1 MDPSTRTEDLEGASV
16 PAAPN
21 VRSAHDAP
29 TARLDAPTTQHNA
42 PAAHPGPAAEGLAG
56 TEGGPPASDAQTKE
70 VRPSM
75 LSSMHEQCSACGAP
89 MASDQ
94 RYCLRCGERNG
105 PARVPALD
113 RAGQRTQAAPAAGPP
128 QRPRTSVNTAL
139 IAGVGTLLL
148 ALGVGV
154 LIGRS
159 SNSSSSKTPAAQVIR
174 VPEGGGSAGTAGT
187 GTTGSASTPGAST
200 QTHGAAAAKT
210 SKSNAAATAAAAAAA
225 SKAAVKKA
233 VKGPPPKVVTV
244 GSPGKGPGYQKGH
257 FTGNFFGGEEPEEK

>member
-1 MDPSTRTEDLEGASV
+1 MEPSTRTEDLEGASA
-16 PAAPN
+16 PAAPKME
-21 VRSAHDAP
+21 SAHDAP
-29 TARLDAPTTQHNA
+29 TARLDAPTAQH
-42 PAAHPGPAAEGLAG
+42 PAVDARPGQTGEVAAG
-56 TEGGPPASDAQTKE
+56 TQSGPPAGDTPTKE

-75 LSSMHEQCSACGAP
+75 LSSIHEQCSACGAP
-89 MASDQ
+89 MAPDQ
-94 RYCLRCGERNG
+94 RYCLQCGERNG

-113 RAGQRTQAAPAAGPP
+113 SSRQRSGETPARYP
-128 QRPRTSVNTAL
+128 QRPRTSPNTAL

-159 SNSSSSKTPAAQVIR
+159 SNGSSSKTPAAQVIT
-174 VPEGGGSAGTAGT
+174 VPAGGSTGAAGT
-187 GTTGSASTPGAST
+187 GATGGASPNAGA
-200 QTHGAAAAKT
+200 QTPGAAAAKT

>member
-1 MDPSTRTEDLEGASV
+1 VD
-16 PAAPN
+16 
-21 VRSAHDAP
+21 SAHDAP
-29 TARLDAPTTQHNA
+29 TARLDAPADPHHT
-42 PAAHPGPAAEGLAG
+42 PAAHPGPVGEGVARP
-56 TEGGPPASDAQTKE
+56 ESAPPASDAATKE
-70 VRPSM
+70 VRPSV

-94 RYCLRCGERNG
+94 RYCLQCGERNG
-105 PARVPALD
+105 PSRVPALD
-113 RAGQRTQAAPAAGPP
+113 RPRQRTNETPARPP
-128 QRPRTSVNTAL
+128 SRPRTSVNTAL

-159 SNSSSSKTPAAQVIR
+159 SNSSSGKTPAAQVIR

-187 GTTGSASTPGAST
+187 GTTGGASSPSASAP
-200 QTHGAAAAKT
+200 GAAAAKT
-210 SKSNAAATAAAAAAA
+210 SKSAAAASAAAASAAAA
-225 SKAAVKKA
+225 SKVAVKKA
-233 VKGPPPKVVTV
+233 KGPPPKVVHV

>member
-1 MDPSTRTEDLEGASV
+1 VE
-16 PAAPN
+16 N
-21 VRSAHDAP
+21 AHDAP
-29 TARLDAPTTQHNA
+29 TARLDAPTAQHRA
-42 PAAHPGPAAEGLAG
+42 PAAHPGPADEGVA
-56 TEGGPPASDAQTKE
+56 TTASAPPSGDVATKE
-70 VRPSM
+70 VRPSV
-75 LSSMHEQCSACGAP
+75 LGSIHEQCPACGAP

-94 RYCLRCGERNG
+94 RYCLECGERSG

-113 RAGQRTQAAPAAGPP
+113 TARQHTDETSAARSS

-159 SNSSSSKTPAAQVIR
+159 SNNSTAKTPPPQV
-174 VPEGGGSAGTAGT
+174 VTVAGGGGSAGSAT
-187 GTTGSASTPGAST
+187 GGASSAGPAA
-200 QTHGAAAAKT
+200 QTRGAAAAKT
-210 SKSNAAATAAAAAAA
+210 PKANAAAASAAAAAAA
-225 SKAAVKKA
+225 SKAAAKKN

>member
-1 MDPSTRTEDLEGASV
+1 MEPSTRTEDLEGASA
-16 PAAPN
+16 PAAPK
-21 VRSAHDAP
+21 VESAHDAP
-29 TARLDAPTTQHNA
+29 TARLDAPTAQH
-42 PAAHPGPAAEGLAG
+42 PAVDARPGQTDEVAARSQSA
-56 TEGGPPASDAQTKE
+56 PPAGDAPTKE

-75 LSSMHEQCSACGAP
+75 LSSIHEQCSACGAP
-89 MASDQ
+89 MAPDQ
-94 RYCLRCGERNG
+94 RYCLQCGERNG

-113 RAGQRTQAAPAAGPP
+113 NARQRSGETPARPP
-128 QRPRTSVNTAL
+128 QRARTSPNTAL

-159 SNSSSSKTPAAQVIR
+159 SNSSSTKTPAAQVIT
-174 VPEGGGSAGTAGT
+174 VPAGGGSTGTAGT
-187 GTTGSASTPGAST
+187 GTAGGASSPSA
-200 QTHGAAAAKT
+200 GAQAAGAGAAKT
-210 SKSNAAATAAAAAAA
+210 SKSNAAAAAAAAAA

>member
-1 MDPSTRTEDLEGASV
+1 MEPSTRTEDLEGAST
-16 PAAPN
+16 PAAGD
-21 VRSAHDAP
+21 VESAHDAP
-29 TARLDAPTTQHNA
+29 TARLDAPTAQH
-42 PAAHPGPAAEGLAG
+42 PAVGAHPGQTDEVVAG
-56 TEGGPPASDAQTKE
+56 TQSAPPASDAPTKE

-75 LSSMHEQCSACGAP
+75 LSSIHEQCSACGAP
-89 MASDQ
+89 MAPDQ
-94 RYCLRCGERNG
+94 RYCLQCGERNG

-113 RAGQRTQAAPAAGPP
+113 TARQRTNETPARPP
-128 QRPRTSVNTAL
+128 QRPRTSANTAL

-159 SNSSSSKTPAAQVIR
+159 SNSSSTKTPAAQVIT
-174 VPEGGGSAGTAGT
+174 VPTGGGSAGTAGT
-187 GTTGSASTPGAST
+187 GTTGGASSPSASAQTPGTA
-200 QTHGAAAAKT
+200 GAKA
-210 SKSNAAATAAAAAAA
+210 SKSSAAATAAAAAAA

-244 GSPGKGPGYQKGH
+244 GSPGKGRGYQKGH

>member
-1 MDPSTRTEDLEGASV
+1 
-16 PAAPN
+16 
-21 VRSAHDAP
+21 
-29 TARLDAPTTQHNA
+29 
-42 PAAHPGPAAEGLAG
+42 
-56 TEGGPPASDAQTKE
+56 
-70 VRPSM
+70 M

-94 RYCLRCGERNG
+94 RYCLVCGERNG

-113 RAGQRTQAAPAAGPP
+113 RAGQRTQAAPAQGPP

-187 GTTGSASTPGAST
+187 GTTGGASTPGASAKT
-200 QTHGAAAAKT
+200 PGAAAVKA
-210 SKSNAAATAAAAAAA
+210 SKSNAAAGSAAAAAAA
-225 SKAAVKKA
+225 AAAATKAAAKA
-233 VKGPPPKVVTV
+233 KGPPPKVVTV

>member
-1 MDPSTRTEDLEGASV
+1 MEPSTRSGDVEGTSV
-16 PAAPN
+16 PAADVEN
-21 VRSAHDAP
+21 AHDAP
-29 TARLDAPTTQHNA
+29 TARLDAPTAQHRA
-42 PAAHPGPAAEGLAG
+42 PAAQRAPADEGVA
-56 TEGGPPASDAQTKE
+56 TTASAPPAGDLPTKE
-70 VRPSM
+70 VRPSV
-75 LSSMHEQCSACGAP
+75 LSSVHEQCSACGAP

-94 RYCLRCGERNG
+94 RYCLVCGERNG

-113 RAGQRTQAAPAAGPP
+113 RPRQRTDETPAASSS

-159 SNSSSSKTPAAQVIR
+159 SNNSTAKTPPPQV
-174 VPEGGGSAGTAGT
+174 VTVAGGGGSAGSAGT
-187 GTTGSASTPGAST
+187 GGASSTGSAAKTP
-200 QTHGAAAAKT
+200 GAAAAKT
-210 SKSNAAATAAAAAAA
+210 SKSNAAAGSAAAAAA
-225 SKAAVKKA
+225 SKAVAKKA

>member
-1 MDPSTRTEDLEGASV
+1 MESSTRSEDLEAAS
-16 PAAPN
+16 APSAGN
-21 VRSAHDAP
+21 AESAHDAP
-29 TARLDAPTTQHNA
+29 TARLDAPTAQHPV
-42 PAAHPGPAAEGLAG
+42 PAARPGPAPEGLAR
-56 TEGGPPASDAQTKE
+56 TESAPPASDAPTKE

-75 LSSMHEQCSACGAP
+75 LGSIHEQCSSCGAP

-94 RYCLRCGERNG
+94 RYCLQCGERNG

-113 RAGQRTQAAPAAGPP
+113 RARQRPHETPAARPS

-159 SNSSSSKTPAAQVIR
+159 SNSSSSKAPPAQVVR
-174 VPEGGGSAGTAGT
+174 VTEGGGGAGTAGT
-187 GTTGSASTPGAST
+187 GTTGGASST
-200 QTHGAAAAKT
+200 GTAAQTPGAAAAKT
-210 SKSNAAATAAAAAAA
+210 SKAAAAGGAATA
-225 SKAAVKKA
+225 SKVVVKKA
-233 VKGPPPKVVTV
+233 TGPPPKVVHL

>member
-1 MDPSTRTEDLEGASV
+1 MEPSTRTGDVEGTRV
-16 PAAPN
+16 PAAADVEN
-21 VRSAHDAP
+21 AHDAP
-29 TARLDAPTTQHNA
+29 TARLDAPTAQHRA
-42 PAAHPGPAAEGLAG
+42 PAAHPAPADEGVA
-56 TEGGPPASDAQTKE
+56 TTANAPPAGDVATKE
-70 VRPSM
+70 VRPSV
-75 LSSMHEQCSACGAP
+75 LSSVHEQCSACGAP

-94 RYCLRCGERNG
+94 RYCLVCGERNG

-113 RAGQRTQAAPAAGPP
+113 RPQQRTDETPAARSS

-159 SNSSSSKTPAAQVIR
+159 SNNSTAKTPPPQV
-174 VPEGGGSAGTAGT
+174 VTVAGGGGSAGSAGT
-187 GTTGSASTPGAST
+187 GGAASTGQAAKTS
-200 QTHGAAAAKT
+200 GAAAAKT
-210 SKSNAAATAAAAAAA
+210 SKSNAAAGSAAAAAAA
-225 SKAAVKKA
+225 KAATKA
-233 VKGPPPKVVTV
+233 AAKAKGPPPKVVTV

>member
-1 MDPSTRTEDLEGASV
+1 MEPSTRTEDLQGAR
-16 PAAPN
+16 APSAGN
-21 VRSAHDAP
+21 PESAHDAP
-29 TARLDAPTTQHNA
+29 TERLDAPTAQHPA
-42 PAAHPGPAAEGLAG
+42 VAAHPGQTDDVVTG
-56 TEGGPPASDAQTKE
+56 THGAPPASDAATKE

-75 LSSMHEQCSACGAP
+75 LSSIHEQCSACGAP
-89 MASDQ
+89 MAPDQ
-94 RYCLRCGERNG
+94 RYCLQCGERNG

-113 RAGQRTQAAPAAGPP
+113 GARQHTDETPARSP

-159 SNSSSSKTPAAQVIR
+159 SNGSTAKAPPPQV
-174 VPEGGGSAGTAGT
+174 VTVAGGGGASGTAGT
-187 GTTGSASTPGAST
+187 GTTGAASSPGAT
-200 QTHGAAAAKT
+200 AQTPGAAAAKT
-210 SKSNAAATAAAAAAA
+210 SKSSAAAASAS
-225 SKAAVKKA
+225 SKAAVKRRAKA
-233 VKGPPPKVVTV
+233 AGPPPKVVTV